1 MPAPNQNWAAP
12 VGFIRAIA
20 FAGRLVTTGPG
31 HILRCALLES
41 DPAGGEKVLVC
52 MEKLVENSE
61 RILELIAKNPLIAGT
76 VETEIMSMLNELKS
90 VTAGESPCGA

>member
-1 MPAPNQNWAAP
+1 
-12 VGFIRAIA
+12 
-20 FAGRLVTTGPG
+20 
-31 HILRCALLES
+31 
-41 DPAGGEKVLVC
+41 